1 MAKVPF
7 NLNELRAPARARGMR
22 QGSGSVRSAGQGIQR
37 AEPGVFG
44 LAFGPRKAKAC
55 SCDGWDNWSLTVESV
70 TSGDNVDH
78 SAAWPTSAKINDLPR
93 QVDFW
98 ATSGTGDGVT
108 HVQVYR

>member
-1 MAKVPF
+1 MTGIRK
-7 NLNELRAPARARGMR
+7 ARESYRGTIL
-22 QGSGSVRSAGQGIQR
+22 ALI
-37 AEPGVFG
+37 G
-44 LAFGPRKAKAC
+44 LVGGTCGFAFGPRKAKAC